1 MEPHQRRGLV
11 HQYEATFS
19 HRATAHLDPGSAVHR
34 LRGGAVGGLL
44 YGNEHDVLLDMHFSG
59 LTYTVLSLFFSD
71 PDMHPL
77 DFSLLNRREA
87 DEEPED
93 DVLMQKAA
101 GLAGGVRFGPDGNEV
116 IPASPDVADM
126 TEDDVMLMTVSEGIA
141 GGVRYG

>member
-1 MEPHQRRGLV
+1 MFDGELSFALKLAREMGAPTGVPCLPGCHPRSMPTG
-11 HQYEATFS
+11 
-19 HRATAHLDPGSAVHR
+19 TAFTVPI
-34 LRGGAVGGLL
+34 
-44 YGNEHDVLLDMHFSG
+44 YFHDVLLDMHFSG

-116 IPASPDVADM
+116 IPTSPDVADM

>member
-1 MEPHQRRGLV
+1 
-11 HQYEATFS
+11 
-19 HRATAHLDPGSAVHR
+19 
-34 LRGGAVGGLL
+34 
-44 YGNEHDVLLDMHFSG
+44 
-59 LTYTVLSLFFSD
+59 
-71 PDMHPL
+71 DMHPL

-116 IPASPDVADM
+116 IPASPYVADM

>member
-1 MEPHQRRGLV
+1 MGRPDWRAMLAGMSSTE
-11 HQYEATFS
+11 YADW
-19 HRATAHLDPGSAVHR
+19 HRFYSTH
-34 LRGGAVGGLL
+34 
-44 YGNEHDVLLDMHFSG
+44 YFHDVLLDMHFSG

-101 GLAGGVRFGPDGNEV
+101 GLAGGADGFAVGTLGGVRFDPDGNEV
-116 IPASPDVADM
+116 IPASPDMAGM

>member
-1 MEPHQRRGLV
+1 MLAGMSSTEYADWRHFYRTHYFQDA
-11 HQYEATFS
+11 Q
-19 HRATAHLDPGSAVHR
+19 
-34 LRGGAVGGLL
+34 
-44 YGNEHDVLLDMHFSG
+44 LDMHFAG
-59 LTYTVLSLFFSD
+59 LTYAVLSLFFAD
-71 PDMHPL
+71 PDMRPS

-93 DVLMQKAA
+93 DVLMQKAT